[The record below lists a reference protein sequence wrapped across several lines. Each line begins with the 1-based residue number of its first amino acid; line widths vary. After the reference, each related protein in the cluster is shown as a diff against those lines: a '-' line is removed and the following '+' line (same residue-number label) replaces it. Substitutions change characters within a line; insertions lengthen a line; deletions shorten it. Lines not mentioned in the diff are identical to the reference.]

1 MCARAAEACEGS
13 VDPRTVLLVEDDTLI
28 AMDAEDALE
37 ERDFVVCGVARTEDK
52 AVELGSSLRPQY
64 AIVDVGLESG
74 SGRNVAR
81 ALAEQGGTA
90 ILMVTSEPAHT
101 LHGIGAHAYL
111 GKPYQCSAL
120 AAALAAARTLA
131 CGMIPDRM
139 PSGVVALNP
148 S

>member
-1 MCARAAEACEGS
+1 MCARAAEASEGS
-13 VDPRTVLLVEDDTLI
+13 VDPRTVLLVEDDALI
-28 AMDAEDALE
+28 AIDVESALE
-37 ERDFVVCGVARTEDK
+37 ERQFVLCGVARTEDR
-52 AVELGSSLRPQY
+52 AVELGSNLRPQY

-74 SGRNVAR
+74 NGRNVAR

-90 ILMVTSEPAHT
+90 ILMVTSEPANT

-111 GKPYQCSAL
+111 GKPYQSSAL
-120 AAALAAARTLA
+120 AGALAAARALA
-131 CGMIPDRM
+131 RGMTPDRM